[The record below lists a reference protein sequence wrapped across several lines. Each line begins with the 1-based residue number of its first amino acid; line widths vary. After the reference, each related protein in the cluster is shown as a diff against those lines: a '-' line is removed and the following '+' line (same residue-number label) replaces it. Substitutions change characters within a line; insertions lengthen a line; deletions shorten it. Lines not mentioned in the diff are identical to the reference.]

1 MPTSHSHVSP
11 RPDPDPGTA
20 EFAKDIW
27 DARCI
32 PGTRYSPC
40 RSVFFLHFTDMAPAF
55 LPVVKR
61 HIQLMLMKYSV
72 DHCRNKIRHLQICL
86 DFFILRRP
94 GVAHFQQLDRAD
106 IEAYLISLRTDR
118 GKDWSEQEMIYALS
132 TLKQFLE
139 YLQQRS
145 AFEAPHQ
152 PIGKLMWP
160 DDVGSKSNYY
170 SGETVKYIPES
181 VLQQIDQQIHLFPAA
196 HLPVFILL
204 RASGWRISDVLNLRW
219 DTCLDHSPSG
229 WWLCGDIR
237 KTNVLNHKVPI
248 TDEVAALVTTQRQ
261 YVEEHVPPER
271 NPHRYLFPAQ
281 TEDRTGLALNANAF
295 RYVLTSFSKKA
306 RLTAEAGNAF
316 YLKAHAF
323 RHTKAVELINIG
335 MSLFYVQKW
344 MAHLSPPMTMVYAK
358 LLDPTMRR
366 AWEEAFA
373 RGAVRID
380 AAGVPTSV
388 DPEQLVKEQEIEWE
402 HIRHN
407 LDAVRLPNGYCFKPK
422 KAHCPTQ
429 ETPCYTGHH
438 FCTTPDFL
446 PQFEREE
453 REMRELIELGEKAGS
468 EIWVE
473 RNTQKLGRL
482 LPVIQVL
489 RKGNLHHPAGK
500 AMREYTPEE
509 RVKRA

>member
-1 MPTSHSHVSP
+1 MPPSHAHVSA
-11 RPDPDPGTA
+11 RTSPDPVEA

-40 RSVFFLHFTDMAPAF
+40 RSVFFLNFTDIVPAF
-55 LPVVKR
+55 LPVVKK

-72 DHCRNKIRHLQICL
+72 DHCRNKIRHLQIFL
-86 DFFILRRP
+86 DFFVMRRP
-94 GVAHFQQLDRAD
+94 GVAHFQQVDRAD
-106 IEAYLISLRTDR
+106 IEAYLIYLRTDR
-118 GKDWSEQEMIYALS
+118 GKHWREAEMIYALS

-139 YLQQRS
+139 YLQHRS
-145 AFEAPHQ
+145 AFEAPQ
-152 PIGKLMWP
+152 QLVGKLIWP
-160 DDVGSKSNYY
+160 DDVGRKSDYY
-170 SGETVKYIPES
+170 SGETVKYIPEGI
-181 VLQQIDQQIHLFPAA
+181 LHQIDQQIHLFPAA
-196 HLPVFILL
+196 YLPIFILL
-204 RASGWRISDVLNLRW
+204 RASGWRISDVLNLRC
-219 DTCLDHSPSG
+219 DTSLEHSASG

-248 TDEVAALVTTQRQ
+248 SDEIAALVTTQRK
-261 YVEEHVPPER
+261 YVEENIPVER
-271 NPHRYLFPAQ
+271 NPQRYLFPAQ
-281 TEDRTGLALNANAF
+281 TEERSGLALDANAL

-306 RLTAEAGNAF
+306 GLTDEAGRA
-316 YLKAHAF
+316 YRLKAHAF
-323 RHTKAVELINIG
+323 RHTKAVELINNG

-344 MAHLSPPMTMVYAK
+344 MAHLSPKMTMVYAK

-373 RGAVRID
+373 KGAVRID
-380 AAGVPTSV
+380 PAGAPQVV
-388 DPEQLVKEQEIEWE
+388 DPDQLVKEQEIEWE

-429 ETPCYTGHH
+429 ETPCYTCHH

-453 REMRELIELGEKAGS
+453 REMRELSELGEKAGS

-482 LPVIQVL
+482 LPVIKVL
-489 RKGNLHHPAGK
+489 RKGDLHHPAGK
-500 AMREYTPEE
+500 ALREYTPEE
-509 RVKRA
+509 RTKRA

>member
-1 MPTSHSHVSP
+1 MPASP
-11 RPDPDPGTA
+11 SSLPCPDPVEE
-20 EFAKDIW
+20 EFAKDLW
-27 DARCI
+27 DARAI

-40 RSVFFLHFTDMAPAF
+40 RSVFFLNFTYIPPVF
-55 LPVVKR
+55 RPVVKR
-61 HIQLMLMKYSV
+61 HIQLTLMKYSV
-72 DHCRNKIRHLQICL
+72 EHCRNKIRHLETFL
-86 DFFILRRP
+86 EFFLSQHP
-94 GVAHFQQLDRAD
+94 DAAHFQQLDRAD
-106 IEAYLISLRTDR
+106 IEAYLVYLRTDH
-118 GKDWSEQEMIYALS
+118 GKHWSEQEMIYALS

-152 PIGKLMWP
+152 PVGKLIWP
-160 DDVGSKSNYY
+160 DDVGRKPNYY
-170 SGETVKYIPES
+170 SGKTVKYIPES
-181 VLQQIDQQIHLFPAA
+181 VLQQIDQQIHLFPAE
-196 HLPVFILL
+196 HLLIFILL
-204 RASGWRISDVLNLRW
+204 RASGWRISDVLNLRC
-219 DTCLDHSPSG
+219 DTCLEHSTSG

-237 KTNVLNHKVPI
+237 KTNVLSHKVPI
-248 TDEVAALVTTQRQ
+248 SDEIAALVTTQQ
-261 YVEEHVPPER
+261 NSVEEHIPAEW
-271 NPHRYLFPAQ
+271 NPHKYLFPSQ
-281 TEDRTGLALNANAF
+281 MKDRRGLPVHADAF
-295 RYVLTSFSKKA
+295 RYVLTSFSK
-306 RLTAEAGNAF
+306 RAGLIDETGKPF
-316 YLKAHAF
+316 RLKAHAF
-323 RHTKAVELINIG
+323 RHTKAVELINNG

-344 MAHLSPPMTMVYAK
+344 MAHLSPNMTMVYAK

-380 AAGVPTSV
+380 STGTPTPV

-422 KAHCPTQ
+422 KANCPTQ
-429 ETPCYTGHH
+429 ETPCYTCHH

-446 PQFEREE
+446 LQFELEE

-482 LPVIQVL
+482 LPVIHVL
-489 RKGNLHHPAGK
+489 RQGDLHHPAGK
-500 AMREYTPEE
+500 TLREYTPEE
-509 RVKRA
+509 RTRRA

>member
-1 MPTSHSHVSP
+1 MPASRSYVAPLSS
-11 RPDPDPGTA
+11 PDPVAA

-27 DARCI
+27 DVRCI

-40 RSVFFLHFTDMAPAF
+40 RSVFFLNFMHIVPAF
-55 LPVVKR
+55 LPAVKK

-72 DHCRNKIRHLQICL
+72 DHCRNKVRHLETFL
-86 DFFILRRP
+86 DFFVSRQP
-94 GVAHFQQLDRAD
+94 GTAHFQQLGRAD
-106 IEAYLISLRTDR
+106 IEAYLIYLRTDH
-118 GKDWSEQEMIYALS
+118 GKHWSEQEMIYALS

-152 PIGKLMWP
+152 PVGKLIWP
-160 DDVGSKSNYY
+160 DDVGRKANYY

-181 VLQQIDQQIHLFPAA
+181 VLQQIDQQIHLFPEV

-204 RASGWRISDVLNLRW
+204 RASGWRISDVLNLRCN
-219 DTCLDHSPSG
+219 TCLERSPSG

-248 TDEVAALVTTQRQ
+248 SDEIAALVTTQREA
-261 YVEEHVPPER
+261 VEEHVPPER
-271 NPHRYLFPAQ
+271 NPHKYLFPAQ
-281 TEDRTGLALNANAF
+281 TEDRAGLAQSADDF

-306 RLTAEAGNAF
+306 GLIDDVGKPFR
-316 YLKAHAF
+316 LKAHAF
-323 RHTKAVELINIG
+323 RHTKAVELINNG

-344 MAHLSPPMTMVYAK
+344 MAHLSPHMTMVYAK
-358 LLDPTMRR
+358 LLDPTMRL

-373 RGAVRID
+373 KGAVRID
-380 AAGVPTSV
+380 PAGVPKSV

-422 KAHCPTQ
+422 EGELSNTRNPLLHLPPFLHNARFSPT
-429 ETPCYTGHH
+429 
-438 FCTTPDFL
+438 
-446 PQFEREE
+446 
-453 REMRELIELGEKAGS
+453 I
-468 EIWVE
+468 
-473 RNTQKLGRL
+473 
-482 LPVIQVL
+482 
-489 RKGNLHHPAGK
+489 
-500 AMREYTPEE
+500 
-509 RVKRA
+509 